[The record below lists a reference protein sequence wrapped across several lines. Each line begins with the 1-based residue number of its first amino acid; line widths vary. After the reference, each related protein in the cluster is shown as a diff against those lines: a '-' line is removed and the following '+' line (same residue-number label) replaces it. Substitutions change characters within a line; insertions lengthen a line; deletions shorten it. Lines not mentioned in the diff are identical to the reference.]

1 MKYSILSG
9 HPLVGP
15 EENVPL
21 MTCALGG
28 LASVGTPTQQRPG
41 GGWDTPEA
49 LGACI
54 YELLGAQSILWGVGK
69 ASLPAP
75 GWKEGWREGVG
86 AGSHPCPG
94 PGQEGVG
101 LPRSPSHLSATW
113 KPNYSRLMSA
123 RQGPATRCCWIL
135 APRGLVTSART
146 GPWPLYPALANIAP
160 SSCKGWQGLLKHCDM
175 AWAGAK

>member
-54 YELLGAQSILWGVGK
+54 YELLGAQSIL
-69 ASLPAP
+69 
-75 GWKEGWREGVG
+75 
-86 AGSHPCPG
+86 
-94 PGQEGVG
+94 
-101 LPRSPSHLSATW
+101 
-113 KPNYSRLMSA
+113 
-123 RQGPATRCCWIL
+123 
-135 APRGLVTSART
+135 
-146 GPWPLYPALANIAP
+146 
-160 SSCKGWQGLLKHCDM
+160 
-175 AWAGAK
+175 